1 MQPVQGFPPVAT
13 VTVVP
18 DAVKVNLSAGT
29 QPADALCKVF
39 GKKIEMST
47 GSTID
52 AKTKNTERSRSA
64 LGSNRFG

>member
-1 MQPVQGFPPVAT
+1 
-13 VTVVP
+13 VVP

-39 GKKIEMST
+39 GKKIEMSM

-52 AKTKNTERSRSA
+52 AKTKNIERSTSA
-64 LGSNRFG
+64 LGSN